1 VAKLHGLLVELT
13 SGDESRAE
21 TAAGAL
27 ARLGK
32 LAVPALLDL
41 LGSPEA
47 DRRWWAV
54 RTLAQIPAVD
64 RGAFV
69 NALADP
75 SAEVRQAAA
84 LALSSNPNP
93 EALPALILA
102 LGDPDSLVAALAAKS
117 LVRIGNAA
125 APGLIEAA
133 WGGPQAARIHALRAL
148 AELRDPRAIPVLMK
162 AIEEDSAV
170 LKYWAEE
177 GLQRLG
183 LNMVYIKP
191 G

>member
-1 VAKLHGLLVELT
+1 VAKLNGLLAELT

-21 TAAGAL
+21 KAAGAL
-27 ARLGK
+27 AGLGEP
-32 LAVPALLDL
+32 AVPALLDL
-41 LGSPEA
+41 LAAPEA

-54 RTLAQIPAVD
+54 RTLAQIPDVD
-64 RGAFV
+64 GGAFV
-69 NALADP
+69 RALADP

-84 LALSSNPNP
+84 LALNGNPHP
-93 EALPALILA
+93 DALPALILA
-102 LGDPDSLVAALAAKS
+102 LGDPDSLVAGLAARS
-117 LVRIGNAA
+117 LVRIGNVAVPA
-125 APGLIEAA
+125 LIEAA
-133 WGGPQAARIHALRAL
+133 QAGPLGARIHAMRAL
-148 AELRDPRAIPVLMK
+148 AELRDPRAIPVMMK
-162 AIEEDSAV
+162 SVEADSAV